1 MAQNPLEPNNK
12 GNSMPGMSPALD
24 DVQFDPSQFVYRV
37 GHFTIGA
44 PSADGDDDTLAL
56 EQLLTRSTT
65 GEVIVMDR
73 KDSISSVTGVYTCV
87 VIYMEKRLNA

>member
-1 MAQNPLEPNNK
+1 MAHNPLEPSNK
-12 GNSMPGMSPALD
+12 GNSMPGMTPALE
-24 DVQFDPSQFVYRV
+24 DVQFDPSLYVYRV

-44 PSADGDDDTLAL
+44 PSADGDDDTLSL
-56 EQLLTRSTT
+56 ELLLTRSTI
-65 GEVIVMDR
+65 GEVIIMDR